1 MIIDQY
7 NYYYNSFADASIADG
22 TALRPYASFEQCLEA
37 INKGR
42 YACLRVKG
50 PLKVPAGLH
59 YILSNCV
66 FENEDDASLEFEQ
79 GASLVVKNSNL
90 TLENFTVCPVSD
102 AKNLYKIEGIIPYFK
117 LEDSVLDINNCQIA
131 ALFDTKGLFTE
142 AIRSSVNVNGTIAS
156 VSSSV
161 YASFISGI
169 KTNVSIKNSSI
180 NATAA
185 TSVIVSLNQGDV
197 LFNNNS
203 FKVSGEK
210 GRVAEFFAVKGSL
223 LSNSFKANLRNSSNA
238 APVYTDKKSNI
249 TQSNED
255 SYGF

>member
-1 MIIDQY
+1 M
-7 NYYYNSFADASIADG
+7 
-22 TALRPYASFEQCLEA
+22 
-37 INKGR
+37 
-42 YACLRVKG
+42 
-50 PLKVPAGLH
+50 
-59 YILSNCV
+59 
-66 FENEDDASLEFEQ
+66 
-79 GASLVVKNSNL
+79 
-90 TLENFTVCPVSD
+90 
-102 AKNLYKIEGIIPYFK
+102 
-117 LEDSVLDINNCQIA
+117 
-131 ALFDTKGLFTE
+131 FDTNGLFTE

-223 LSNSFKANLRNSSNA
+223 LSNNFKANLRNSSNA